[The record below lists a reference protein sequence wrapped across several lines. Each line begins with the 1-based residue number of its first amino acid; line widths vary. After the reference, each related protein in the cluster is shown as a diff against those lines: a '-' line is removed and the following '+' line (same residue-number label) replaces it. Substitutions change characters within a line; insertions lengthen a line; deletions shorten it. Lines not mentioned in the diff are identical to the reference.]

1 MPSLESALL
10 FTALLTT
17 FPFSIA
23 QMEVALDQE
32 DIEAFSLW
40 MCLACLI
47 ASVPFIVW
55 P

>member
-10 FTALLTT
+10 FTLLFTT

-47 ASVPFIVW
+47 ANVPFVVW
-55 P
+55 H